1 MDGQDIYT
9 TLDSRLQNT
18 LEDLM
23 TQVNEKYEPVSMTA
37 MLMEAKTGEIVA
49 MSQRPTFNPET
60 KQGLDDNGTWQNLLV
75 ESPYEP
81 GSTIKL
87 FTTAASMEQGQF
99 NPNELFNR
107 VGGIQVGDVTVND
120 HDYTRLNGKEY
131 LNYRQAISW
140 SSNIGMVKLEQKWVM
155 KNGWNI

>member
-1 MDGQDIYT
+1 
-9 TLDSRLQNT
+9 
-18 LEDLM
+18 
-23 TQVNEKYEPVSMTA
+23 
-37 MLMEAKTGEIVA
+37 

-99 NPNELFNR
+99 NLMNYSIVLVEF
-107 VGGIQVGDVTVND
+107 
-120 HDYTRLNGKEY
+120 RL
-131 LNYRQAISW
+131 
-140 SSNIGMVKLEQKWVM
+140 GM
-155 KNGWNI
+155 

>member
-1 MDGQDIYT
+1 MAEEKKAVDGQDIYT

-81 GSTIKL
+81 YQQSNYLQQLLLWNKDSLIL
-87 FTTAASMEQGQF
+87 MNYSIVLVEF
-99 NPNELFNR
+99 
-107 VGGIQVGDVTVND
+107 
-120 HDYTRLNGKEY
+120 RL
-131 LNYRQAISW
+131 
-140 SSNIGMVKLEQKWVM
+140 GM
-155 KNGWNI
+155 